1 MFVLERLRAE
11 KRPEELDMLRK
22 SSELVVDS
30 MKATIAKTGPGMTK
44 QELFETLRRE
54 EVNRGLTF
62 EYCLLTTG
70 TSLNRAPSDY
80 KLAARATSSRSTP
93 VPTTTATSATS
104 AAWPSLA
111 SPMPSSRTCWA
122 RSR

>member
-1 MFVLERLRAE
+1 MLERLRAV
-11 KRPEELDMLRK
+11 KRPNELALLK
-22 SSELVVDS
+22 KASELVVNS
-30 MKATIAKTGPGMTK
+30 MKATMAKAGPGMSK
-44 QELFETLRRE
+44 RELFETLRKE

-80 KLAARATSSRSTP
+80 KLQQGRHHVPRTP
-93 VPTTTATSATS
+93 APTTTATSATS
-104 AAWPSLA
+104 AAWRSWA